1 MRIES
6 RLWIGAKQP
15 QQISLKQHTIY
26 IFKTRGLINLCTLHK
41 YCTLLKLSHLK
52 GLINSHPLLQ
62 ISHTYYKNFILPQDI
77 AKPNSMQTLLL
88 TKPLILWVFIS
99 LAYDITPLKFNFVYE
114 INLIRSS
121 CRSVIWKMVK
131 IALCN
136 II

>member
-41 YCTLLKLSHLK
+41 YYTLLKLSQIK
-52 GLINSHPLLQ
+52 RINKLPPLT
-62 ISHTYYKNFILPQDI
+62 TYFTYKNFILPQDI

-88 TKPLILWVFIS
+88 TKPLILWVFIC